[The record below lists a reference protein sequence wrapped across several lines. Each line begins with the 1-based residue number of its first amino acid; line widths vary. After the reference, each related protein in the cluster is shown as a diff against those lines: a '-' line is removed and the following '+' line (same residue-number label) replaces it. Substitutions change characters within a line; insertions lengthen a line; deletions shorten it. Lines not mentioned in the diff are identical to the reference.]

1 MVTHHFWKGCGTAVV
16 TPFLEDG
23 SVDYDSYARLLDRQV
38 EAGVDFIC
46 LLATTA
52 EAPTLSLEERKKMFA
67 IAREHCAGLPLMVG
81 CGSNSIPAT
90 LENIRQLPGAD
101 AYLVIVPFY
110 NKPTQE
116 GMYLYFKEIA
126 QAAPAPVI
134 MYNVPGRTGVNMLA
148 STALRIARE
157 VPNVVGTKEASG
169 DLRQCMAIIEGA
181 PQGFS
186 VLSGDDDMTFDI
198 IRAGGHGVVSVA
210 SNVLPVELTRMTH
223 LALEGH
229 LQEAGSL
236 NEALMPLMKGCFLE
250 SNPIPVKAA
259 LAQLGLCDARMR
271 LPLTEASESTKE
283 SLREIM
289 KAWK

>member
-1 MVTHHFWKGCGTAVV
+1 
-16 TPFLEDG
+16 
-23 SVDYDSYARLLDRQV
+23 
-38 EAGVDFIC
+38 
-46 LLATTA
+46 
-52 EAPTLSLEERKKMFA
+52 
-67 IAREHCAGLPLMVG
+67 
-81 CGSNSIPAT
+81 
-90 LENIRQLPGAD
+90 
-101 AYLVIVPFY
+101 
-110 NKPTQE
+110 
-116 GMYLYFKEIA
+116 
-126 QAAPAPVI
+126 

-169 DLRQCMAIIEGA
+169 NLQQCMEIIDGA

-283 SLREIM
+283 SLREIL